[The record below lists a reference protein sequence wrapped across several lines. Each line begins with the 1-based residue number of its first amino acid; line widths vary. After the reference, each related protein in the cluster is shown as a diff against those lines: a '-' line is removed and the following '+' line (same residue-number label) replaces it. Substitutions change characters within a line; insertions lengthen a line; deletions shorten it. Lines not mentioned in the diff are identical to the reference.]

1 MTKAE
6 HNPLNSSGNRK
17 FDMHIRPADDKKNLI
32 GFTKSPLVVSMVG
45 NSGAGKTT
53 LIEKLLRELSKRKRK
68 VAAVKHCPHGFDLDV
83 EEKDSWRFKQA
94 GAKGIFV
101 TSPDQIGLIEE
112 TEQPPTLKS
121 IARYYFPD
129 FDIVLGE
136 GFSEEKE
143 VAKIVILRK
152 GVSEHIQSPQSDVLA
167 VVSDFEI
174 KTDKP
179 VFKPDDVSRIADFIE
194 LIVQEDRME
203 NSITLLVNKKP
214 VPLNPFTQK
223 VLKNIIL
230 GVVDSLHKEDEK
242 LEQIE
247 VKIKV

>member
-1 MTKAE
+1 MRVK
-6 HNPLNSSGNRK
+6 
-17 FDMHIRPADDKKNLI
+17 PADDKKNLI

-53 LIEKLLRELSKRKRK
+53 LIEKLLRELSKRKCK

-112 TEQPPTLKS
+112 TEQTPTLKS
-121 IARYYFPD
+121 IAKYYFPD

-136 GFSEEKE
+136 GFSEEKA

-179 VFKPDDVSRIADFIE
+179 IFKPNDVSG
-194 LIVQEDRME
+194 IVDLLETLSIQEDRME

-230 GVVDSLHKEDEK
+230 GVVSSLHKEDEK

>member
-1 MTKAE
+1 
-6 HNPLNSSGNRK
+6 
-17 FDMHIRPADDKKNLI
+17 MHIKPADDKKNLI

-45 NSGAGKTT
+45 NSSAGKTT

-68 VAAVKHCPHGFDLDV
+68 VAAVKDCPHGFDMDV

-152 GVSEHIQSPQSDVLA
+152 GVSEHIQSPQDDILV

-174 KTDKP
+174 KTDRP
-179 VFKPDDVSRIADFIE
+179 VFKPNDVSGIVDLLE
-194 LIVQEDRME
+194 TLSVQEDRME

-223 VLKNIIL
+223 VLKNVIL
-230 GVVDSLHKEDEK
+230 GVVDPLHREDEK

-247 VKIKV
+247 VKVKV

>member
-1 MTKAE
+1 MRVK
-6 HNPLNSSGNRK
+6 
-17 FDMHIRPADDKKNLI
+17 PADDKKNLI
-32 GFTKSPLVVSMVG
+32 RFTNSPLVVSMVG
-45 NSGAGKTT
+45 TSSAGKTT
-53 LIEKLLRELSKRKRK
+53 LIEKLLRELSKRKCK

-121 IARYYFPD
+121 IARYYFLD

-179 VFKPDDVSRIADFIE
+179 VFKPNDVSGIVDLLE
-194 LIVQEDRME
+194 TLSVQEDRME

-223 VLKNIIL
+223 VLKNVIL
-230 GVVDSLHKEDEK
+230 GIVDPLHKEDEK
-242 LEQIE
+242 MEQIE
-247 VKIKV
+247 VKVKV

>member
-1 MTKAE
+1 MRVK
-6 HNPLNSSGNRK
+6 
-17 FDMHIRPADDKKNLI
+17 PADDKKNLI

-68 VAAVKHCPHGFDLDV
+68 VAAVKHCPHGFDMDV
-83 EEKDSWRFKQA
+83 AGKDSWRFKQA

-112 TEQPPTLKS
+112 TEQTPTLKS
-121 IARYYFPD
+121 IAKYYFPD

-136 GFSEEKE
+136 GFSEEKA

-179 VFKPDDVSRIADFIE
+179 IFKPNDVSGIVDLLE
-194 LIVQEDRME
+194 TLSVQEDRME

-223 VLKNIIL
+223 VLKNVIL
-230 GVVDSLHKEDEK
+230 GIVDSLHREDEK

-247 VKIKV
+247 VKVKV

>member
-1 MTKAE
+1 
-6 HNPLNSSGNRK
+6 
-17 FDMHIRPADDKKNLI
+17 MHVKPSDDKKNLI

-53 LIEKLLRELSKRKRK
+53 LIEKLLRELSKRKCK
-68 VAAVKHCPHGFDLDV
+68 VAAVKHCPHGFDMDV

-152 GVSEHIQSPQSDVLA
+152 EISEDIRSPQSDVLA

-174 KTDKP
+174 KADKP

>member
-1 MTKAE
+1 
-6 HNPLNSSGNRK
+6 
-17 FDMHIRPADDKKNLI
+17 MHVKSADDKKNLV
-32 GFTKSPLVVSMVG
+32 GFINSPLVVSLIG

-53 LIEKLLRELSKRKRK
+53 LIEKLIRELSKRKHK
-68 VAAVKHCPHGFDLDV
+68 VAAVKRCPHGFDMDV

-112 TEQPPTLKS
+112 TEQSPTLKS
-121 IARYYFPD
+121 IAKYYFPG

-136 GFSEEKE
+136 GFSEEKV
-143 VAKIVILRK
+143 VARIAILRK
-152 GVSEHIQSPQSDVLA
+152 GVSNYTHSPQDDVLA
-167 VVSDFEI
+167 VVSDFET

-179 VFKPDDVSRIADFIE
+179 VFKHDDVSRIADFIE
-194 LIVQEDRME
+194 FLVQEGIME
-203 NSITLLVNKKP
+203 NSVTLIVNGKP
-214 VPLNPFTQK
+214 VPLNVFSQK
-223 VLKNIIL
+223 VLKNVIL
-230 GVVDSLHKEDEK
+230 GVVDSLRKEDKK